1 MVRSQHDPPHRDP
14 QHAHNGKC
22 RDKPLRGGHAQQ
34 RRRHGPRRMTVTA
47 FVVMMGHEF
56 LYSVTVWG
64 CRWRRRGNRGD
75 RAKVQGQSNRLL
87 RFCKS
92 PIPLGARASR
102 PLFCRRA
109 GRSRSHGGGGA
120 LGVLV
125 WRLHGWRLC
134 GYLQQMRTSR
144 LAKSSHEVHIRRGKP
159 ADLDALWELEN
170 QVFAT
175 DRMSRRSLRRLL
187 VSPSAVAMVAR
198 ADGAI
203 MGVAIVLFRA
213 TSRVARLYSLAV
225 APKYTGRGIAS
236 ALLAMAEKI
245 ARRRKCRSLRL
256 EVHERNHSAIKVY
269 RRAGYHEFGRYHH
282 YYQDRGHALRFEKQ
296 LSEDR

>member
-1 MVRSQHDPPHRDP
+1 
-14 QHAHNGKC
+14 
-22 RDKPLRGGHAQQ
+22 
-34 RRRHGPRRMTVTA
+34 
-47 FVVMMGHEF
+47 
-56 LYSVTVWG
+56 
-64 CRWRRRGNRGD
+64 
-75 RAKVQGQSNRLL
+75 
-87 RFCKS
+87 
-92 PIPLGARASR
+92 
-102 PLFCRRA
+102 
-109 GRSRSHGGGGA
+109 
-120 LGVLV
+120 
-125 WRLHGWRLC
+125 
-134 GYLQQMRTSR
+134 MRTSG

-213 TSRVARLYSLAV
+213 NSQVARLYSLAV

-236 ALLAMAEKI
+236 ALLATAEKI
-245 ARRRKCRSLRL
+245 ARSHKCRSLRL
-256 EVHERNHSAIKVY
+256 EVHERNRGAIKVY
-269 RRAGYHEFGRYHH
+269 RRAGYHEFGSYRH

-296 LSEDR
+296 LSDDICHQKGK